1 MAFASRT
8 LTSSENNYA
17 QVEKEALSLI
27 FGIKRSH
34 TYLYGRHF
42 TIVTDHKPLTAI
54 LGPKKGIPALAA
66 ARLQR
71 WAVLLSAYRY
81 EIEFRPTGAHAN
93 ADGLSRLPLTNISPE
108 DTTSDTK
115 IFNVSQMEA
124 LPVTTRQL
132 RVATCTD
139 SVLHKVFR
147 YTQDSWPRK
156 VSHDLQPYFNR
167 RNELTVEEGCLMWGI
182 RVVIPQKLKSKL
194 LQELHRDHPGVTR
207 MKSVARSYMWWPGLD
222 KEVEQLVKACQAC
235 QAVKKAPPTA
245 PLHPWVWPSK
255 PWQRIHLD
263 FAGPFQNSMFLV
275 AVDAYSKW
283 PEVRMTTQTTVYIKN
298 AGYPERMVLHP
309 WYSRIRDYQ

>member
-1 MAFASRT
+1 MGIT
-8 LTSSENNYA
+8 LL
-17 QVEKEALSLI
+17 LSLTTSLWLP
-27 FGIKRSH
+27 FSVPRKE
-34 TYLYGRHF
+34 Y
-42 TIVTDHKPLTAI
+42 
-54 LGPKKGIPALAA
+54 
-66 ARLQR
+66 QR
-71 WAVLLSAYRY
+71 WQQQGAVLLSAYRY

-156 VSHDLQPYFNR
+156 VSHDLQPYFNH

-222 KEVEQLVKACQAC
+222 KEVEQLAKACQAC
-235 QAVKKAPPTA
+235 QAVKKHLRQHLCTPGFGR
-245 PLHPWVWPSK
+245 PSHGREYI
-255 PWQRIHLD
+255 WISLD
-263 FAGPFQNSMFLV
+263 
-275 AVDAYSKW
+275 
-283 PEVRMTTQTTVYIKN
+283 
-298 AGYPERMVLHP
+298 H
-309 WYSRIRDYQ
+309 SRIPCF